1 MTKKL
6 INRIISYIE
15 SERGKKMKY
24 TKNILSFLMVIV
36 MALALAGCGKDKKS
50 ENKTNLNV
58 EEAKI
63 TANDFAKAF
72 TAYDTDKMKEYLH
85 GEDAAEFLTDLE
97 KDFSE
102 LGASFVSETNGAISK
117 EKADAYADKI
127 VKKIFSCVKMEVGE
141 GKADGDK
148 VEFSV
153 KIEMPDFES
162 IDMSELQNPDDEV
175 MMKILGID
183 MNDPSG
189 LKQIESLSSQQL
201 MDRAI
206 DGMINWV
213 IEKID
218 DVDTIEED
226 GEITVEKVSG
236 NWKITDITDID

>member
-1 MTKKL
+1 
-6 INRIISYIE
+6 
-15 SERGKKMKY
+15 
-24 TKNILSFLMVIV
+24 MVLV
-36 MALALAGCGKDKKS
+36 MALAFAGCGKEKKS
-50 ENKTNLNV
+50 ENKTDTSLT
-58 EEAKI
+58 EAKI
-63 TANDFAKAF
+63 VADDFAKAF

-85 GEDAAEFLTDLE
+85 GEDAEEFLSDME

-102 LGASFVSETNGAISK
+102 LGTSLVSETNGAISK

-141 GKADGDK
+141 GKSDGDK
-148 VEFSV
+148 VKFSV
-153 KIEMPDFES
+153 KTEMPDFEA
-162 IDMSELQNPDDEV
+162 IDMSELQNPDDEA
-175 MMKILGID
+175 MMKILGIN

-218 DVDTIEED
+218 DVDTVSED
-226 GEITVEKVSG
+226 GEITVEKIDG
-236 NWKITDITDID
+236 NWKITDID

>member
-1 MTKKL
+1 MKNTRKL
-6 INRIISYIE
+6 
-15 SERGKKMKY
+15 
-24 TKNILSFLMVIV
+24 LSLLIALV
-36 MALALAGCGKDKKS
+36 MAIAFAGCSKDKKD
-50 ENKTNLNV
+50 EIKTVSNV

-63 TANDFAKAF
+63 VADNFAKAF
-72 TAYDTDKMKEYLH
+72 TAYDTGKMQEYLH
-85 GEDAAEFLTDLE
+85 GEDAVEFLTDME

-127 VKKIFSCVKMEVGE
+127 VKKIFSCVKMEVGA

-153 KIEMPDFES
+153 KTQMPDFES

-213 IEKID
+213 IEEID
-218 DVDTIEED
+218 NVDTIAED
-226 GEITVEKVSG
+226 GEITIEKING
-236 NWKITDITDID
+236 NWKITDID

>member
-1 MTKKL
+1 MKNTKK
-6 INRIISYIE
+6 
-15 SERGKKMKY
+15 
-24 TKNILSFLMVIV
+24 ILSLLI
-36 MALALAGCGKDKKS
+36 ALVLAIAFAGCSKDKKG
-50 ENKTNLNV
+50 ENKTESNV

-63 TANDFAKAF
+63 VADNFAKAF

-97 KDFSE
+97 NDFSE
-102 LGASFVSETNGAISK
+102 LGTSFVSETNGAISK

-127 VKKIFSCVKMEVGE
+127 VKKIFSRVEMEVGE
-141 GKADGDK
+141 GKANGDK

-153 KIEMPDFES
+153 KTEMPNFES

-218 DVDTIEED
+218 DVDTLEED
-226 GEITVEKVSG
+226 GEITVEKING
-236 NWKITDITDID
+236 TWKITDID

>member
-1 MTKKL
+1 MKNAKK
-6 INRIISYIE
+6 
-15 SERGKKMKY
+15 
-24 TKNILSFLMVIV
+24 ILSLLMAIV
-36 MALALAGCGKDKKS
+36 MVLALAGCSKDKKS
-50 ENKTNLNV
+50 ENTSDVKV
-58 EEAKI
+58 EEAKAA
-63 TANDFAKAF
+63 ANNFAKAF
-72 TAYDTDKMKEYLH
+72 TAYDTEKMEEYLH
-85 GEDAAEFLTDLE
+85 GEDATEFLSDLE

-102 LGASFVSETNGAISK
+102 LGTSFVSETNGAISK

-141 GKADGDK
+141 GKPNGDK

-153 KIEMPDFES
+153 KTQMPDFES

-218 DVDTIEED
+218 DVDTVEED
-226 GEITVEKVSG
+226 GKVTVEKIGGS
-236 NWKITDITDID
+236 WKITEID

>member
-1 MTKKL
+1 MKNTKKA
-6 INRIISYIE
+6 
-15 SERGKKMKY
+15 
-24 TKNILSFLMVIV
+24 LSLLMAIV
-36 MALALAGCGKDKKS
+36 MTLAFTGCSKDKKS
-50 ENKTNLNV
+50 ENKNDTSIN
-58 EEAKI
+58 EAKI
-63 TANDFAKAF
+63 AANDFAKAF
-72 TAYDTDKMKEYLH
+72 TSYDTAKMEEYLH
-85 GEDAAEFLTDLE
+85 GEDAEEFLSDLE

-102 LGASFVSETNGAISK
+102 LGASFVSETNGSISK

-141 GKADGDK
+141 GKANGNK

-153 KIEMPDFES
+153 KTLMPDFES

-183 MNDPSG
+183 MNDPSS

-218 DVDTIEED
+218 EVDTVEED
-226 GEITVEKVSG
+226 GEITVEKING
-236 NWKITDITDID
+236 NWKVTEID

>member
-1 MTKKL
+1 MKNAKK
-6 INRIISYIE
+6 
-15 SERGKKMKY
+15 
-24 TKNILSFLMVIV
+24 ILSLLMVAV
-36 MALALAGCGKDKKS
+36 MALAFAGCSKDKKS
-50 ENKTNLNV
+50 ENKNDVNV

-63 TANDFAKAF
+63 VANDFAKAF
-72 TAYDTDKMKEYLH
+72 TAYDTDKMKEFLH
-85 GEDAAEFLTDLE
+85 GEDAAEFLSDLE
-97 KDFSE
+97 QDFSE
-102 LGASFVSETNGAISK
+102 LGTSFVSETNGAISK

-141 GKADGDK
+141 GKLNGDK
-148 VEFSV
+148 VEFSI
-153 KIEMPDFES
+153 KTEMPDFES

-183 MNDPSG
+183 MNNPAS
-189 LKQIESLSSQQL
+189 LSQIESLSSQQL

-218 DVDTIEED
+218 DVDTVAED

-236 NWKITDITDID
+236 NWKITDID

>member
-1 MTKKL
+1 MKNTRKL
-6 INRIISYIE
+6 
-15 SERGKKMKY
+15 
-24 TKNILSFLMVIV
+24 LSLLMALV
-36 MALALAGCGKDKKS
+36 MAIAFAGCSKDKKD
-50 ENKTNLNV
+50 EIKTVSNV

-63 TANDFAKAF
+63 VADNFAKAF
-72 TAYDTDKMKEYLH
+72 TAYDTGKMQEYLH
-85 GEDAAEFLTDLE
+85 GEDAVEFLTDME

-153 KIEMPDFES
+153 KTEMPDFES

-213 IEKID
+213 IEEID
-218 DVDTIEED
+218 NVDTIAED
-226 GEITVEKVSG
+226 GEITIEKING
-236 NWKITDITDID
+236 NWKITDID

>member
-1 MTKKL
+1 MAL
-6 INRIISYIE
+6 
-15 SERGKKMKY
+15 
-24 TKNILSFLMVIV
+24 V
-36 MALALAGCGKDKKS
+36 MAIAFAGCSKDKKD
-50 ENKTNLNV
+50 EIKTVSNV

-63 TANDFAKAF
+63 VADNFAKAF
-72 TAYDTDKMKEYLH
+72 TAYDTGKMQEYLH
-85 GEDAAEFLTDLE
+85 GEDAVEFLTDME

-153 KIEMPDFES
+153 KTEMPDFES

-213 IEKID
+213 IEEID
-218 DVDTIEED
+218 NVDTIAED
-226 GEITVEKVSG
+226 GEITIEKING
-236 NWKITDITDID
+236 NWKITDID